1 MSAPRMAA
9 LPRFLVNGLPGDR
22 VSVTD
27 RGLAYGDGLFETIRV
42 EQGRAGLLEQHLR
55 RLALG
60 ASALALPVDLAQLR
74 NELEAAAAELQRGLL
89 KLTITRGPA
98 GRGYAIPAQVEPT
111 RILQLSSLPD
121 YPAANATEGVRL
133 FPCTTRLGHQPLLAG
148 IKHLNRL
155 EQVLARGEWQDPAY
169 AEGLL
174 LDINDHPIE
183 CTMSN
188 LFLRLDGCWVTPSL
202 TLCGVRGVMRDYL
215 MDRLVDEGEPVIER
229 HVSSDELLASTEV
242 FCCNSVFGVWPVVEL
257 AGRRWSIGVHTRQA
271 QHLAEQALS

>member
-98 GRGYAIPAQVEPT
+98 GRGYAIPAQVEST

-121 YPAANATEGVRL
+121 YPAANAAEGVRL
-133 FPCTTRLGHQPLLAG
+133 FPCATRLGHQPLLAG

-155 EQVLARGEWQDPAY
+155 EQVLARSEWQDPSY

-174 LDINDHPIE
+174 LDIHDRPIE

-188 LFLRLDGCWVTPSL
+188 LFLRLDERWVTPSL

-215 MDRLVDEGEPVIER
+215 MDRLAAEGEPVIER
-229 HVSSDELLASTEV
+229 PVSSDELLMSAEV
-242 FCCNSVFGVWPVVEL
+242 FCCNSVYGVWPVVEL
-257 AGRRWSIGVHTRQA
+257 AGHRWSIGVHTRQA
-271 QHLAEQALS
+271 QRLAEQVIS

>member
-121 YPAANATEGVRL
+121 YPAANAAEGVRL
-133 FPCTTRLGHQPLLAG
+133 FPCATRLGHQPLLAG

-155 EQVLARGEWQDPAY
+155 EQVLARSEWQDPSY

-174 LDINDHPIE
+174 LDIHDRPIE

-188 LFLRLDGCWVTPSL
+188 LFLRLDERWVTPSL

-215 MDRLVDEGEPVIER
+215 MDRLAAEGEPVIER
-229 HVSSDELLASTEV
+229 
-242 FCCNSVFGVWPVVEL
+242 P
-257 AGRRWSIGVHTRQA
+257 
-271 QHLAEQALS
+271 